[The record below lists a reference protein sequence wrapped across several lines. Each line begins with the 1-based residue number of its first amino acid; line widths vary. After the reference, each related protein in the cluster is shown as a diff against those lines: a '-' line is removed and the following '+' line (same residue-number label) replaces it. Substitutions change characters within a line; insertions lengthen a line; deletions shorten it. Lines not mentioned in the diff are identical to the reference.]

1 MSLLLQPKSKPMTAT
16 KLGIKSW
23 AEEDRPR
30 EKMMLKG
37 TQALSDAELIAILI
51 GSGNQDET
59 AVELSRRILKSVNNN
74 LNDLGKLSIAEL
86 IKNFKGI
93 GEAKAI
99 TIAAALEL
107 GRRRKTEEMQTRSQI
122 CASKHIFEIFQPIL
136 ADLPHEEFWALFL
149 NRSNTVVY
157 KAKISQGGID
167 NAPVDVKI
175 LLKTAIEKLA
185 TAIAVCHNHPSESL
199 EPSKR
204 DILITQKIKA
214 ACETMD
220 ISFFDHIIVGG
231 KNYYSFADQDML

>member
-1 MSLLLQPKSKPMTAT
+1 MQNKPKPMNET
-16 KLGIKSW
+16 KLNIKSW

-74 LNDLGKLSIAEL
+74 LNDLGKVSISEL

-107 GRRRKTEEMQTRSQI
+107 GRRRKMEEAQI
-122 CASKHIFEIFQPIL
+122 KNQVCSSKHIFDIFQPIL
-136 ADLPHEEFWALFL
+136 ADLPYEEFWALFL

-157 KAKISQGGID
+157 KAKIGQGGID
-167 NAPVDVKI
+167 NASVDVKI

-185 TAIAVCHNHPSESL
+185 TGIVVCHNHPSENL
-199 EPSKR
+199 EPSKH
-204 DILITQKIKA
+204 DIQITQKIKT
-214 ACETMD
+214 ACQTMD
-220 ISFFDHIIVGG
+220 ITFFDHIIVGG
-231 KNYYSFADQDML
+231 KNYYSFADENKL

>member
-1 MSLLLQPKSKPMTAT
+1 MMKNTGT
-16 KLGIKSW
+16 KLNIKNW

-37 TQALSDAELIAILI
+37 TQALSDAEVIAILI

-59 AVELSRRILKSVNNN
+59 AVELSRRILRSVNNN
-74 LNDLGKLSIAEL
+74 LNDLGKLSISEM

-99 TIAAALEL
+99 TIVAALEL
-107 GRRRKTEEMQTRSQI
+107 GRRRKSEDTQTRNQI
-122 CASKHIFEIFQPIL
+122 FSSKHIFEIFQPIL

-149 NRSNTVVY
+149 NRSNTVIY
-157 KAKISQGGID
+157 KTKITQGGID
-167 NAPVDVKI
+167 SAPIDIKI

-185 TAIAVCHNHPSESL
+185 TGIALCHNHPSESTM
-199 EPSKR
+199 PSKH
-204 DILITQKIKA
+204 DIQITQKIKT
-214 ACETMD
+214 ACQIMD

-231 KNYYSFADQDML
+231 KNYYSFADKNQI